1 MKKIALFTFIV
12 FLSLTSCKKKSSC
25 ICKDPTGKIVYNEV
39 LETRSKLEK
48 KHFDENCLK
57 RESTY
62 YVIGTGTT
70 ATTETTIPCV
80 IS

>member
-1 MKKIALFTFIV
+1 MKKITQLTFIA

-25 ICKDPTGKIVYNEV
+25 TCKDPTGKIVYNEV
-39 LETRSKLEK
+39 LETRSKIEK
-48 KHFDENCLK
+48 KHFDSDCLN